1 MRGENKM
8 ITSEFV
14 NKAISLVVERFSAG
28 DYIRQ
33 TYYEVVCEDG
43 ESEEIRFF
51 IDHEVEMLL
60 NALGLHF
67 CVELVTTYEGIGLD
81 TFCLCVSYVLDN
93 EIHTY
98 NIAVEQHY

>member
-1 MRGENKM
+1 M
-8 ITSEFV
+8 ITSDFV
-14 NKAISLVVERFSAG
+14 NKAISLVVERFSTG

-33 TYYEVVCEDG
+33 TYYEAVCEDG
-43 ESEEIRFF
+43 ESEEIHFF
-51 IDHEVEMLL
+51 INHEVEMLL
-60 NALGLHF
+60 SALGLHF

-81 TFCLCVSYVLDN
+81 TFCLCISYVLGN